1 MNNLKK
7 YFLTFIVFAI
17 CGWLYEE
24 FLFIVEDHVLVNRGS
39 LWGPWL
45 PIYGFGGFA
54 VILLF
59 YRYKDKKIM
68 IGNVNIRPLVLFVET
83 TIICVLVELISTY
96 IIDFRSLWDYSDKFM
111 NFEGRIAL
119 VPGLRFGILALLG
132 IYYVYPLCLKLA
144 NVKNKKVNFL
154 YYVIFALFIIDA
166 VSRIWLGNNYYVW
179 LILWDYFVRI
189 VGKKDE

>member
-1 MNNLKK
+1 MSNLKK

-68 IGNVNIRPLVLFVET
+68 IGKVNVRPLVLFFET
-83 TIICVLVELISTY
+83 TIICVLVELIASY
-96 IIDFRSLWDYSDKFM
+96 IIDFRSL
-111 NFEGRIAL
+111 
-119 VPGLRFGILALLG
+119 
-132 IYYVYPLCLKLA
+132 
-144 NVKNKKVNFL
+144 
-154 YYVIFALFIIDA
+154 
-166 VSRIWLGNNYYVW
+166 
-179 LILWDYFVRI
+179 
-189 VGKKDE
+189 

>member
-1 MNNLKK
+1 VSNLKK

-68 IGNVNIRPLVLFVET
+68 IGKVNVRPLVLFFET
-83 TIICVLVELISTY
+83 TIICVLVELIASY

-154 YYVIFALFIIDA
+154 YYVIFVLFIIDA
-166 VSRIWLGNNYYVW
+166 VSRIWLGNNYHV
-179 LILWDYFVRI
+179 
-189 VGKKDE
+189 

>member
-1 MNNLKK
+1 M
-7 YFLTFIVFAI
+7 
-17 CGWLYEE
+17 
-24 FLFIVEDHVLVNRGS
+24 EDHVLVNRGS

-68 IGNVNIRPLVLFVET
+68 IGNVNIRPLVLFIET

-132 IYYVYPLCLKLA
+132 IYYVYPLCLKLS

-166 VSRIWLGNNYYVW
+166 VSRIWLGNNYHV
-179 LILWDYFVRI
+179 
-189 VGKKDE
+189 

>member
-154 YYVIFALFIIDA
+154 YYVIFVSCLLLQFSNYIVFIPKYYSFHIF
-166 VSRIWLGNNYYVW
+166 LGFPTYVNK
-179 LILWDYFVRI
+179 F
-189 VGKKDE
+189 